1 METNRSDKR
10 VGVLMMEVF
19 GTAII
24 MYAMMMFEGLYMS
37 TTKVTLIMMLLAW
50 DLSGGHFNPTITIGV
65 YVSQKKFGQQLVTM
79 LTLLVAQ
86 FGGACFG
93 VLLGYVSLIAK
104 DYMETQATLAG
115 VEHNANVPDSFVGLI
130 APEKP
135 SGLPDISG
143 KSILSA
149 EHLAFTR
156 NW

>member
-10 VGVLMMEVF
+10 VGVLMMEFF

-24 MYAMMMFEGLYMS
+24 MYALMMYEGLYMATS
-37 TTKVTLIMMLLAW
+37 KVTLIMMLLAW

-86 FGGACFG
+86 FAGACFG

-104 DYMETQATLAG
+104 DFMETKAEL
-115 VEHNANVPDSFVGLI
+115 VDEEHNANVPDDFVGLI
-130 APEKP
+130 AP
-135 SGLPDISG
+135 I
-143 KSILSA
+143 
-149 EHLAFTR
+149 
-156 NW
+156 